1 MKKVIYATLLVAITM
16 ISCKDNKNS
25 TTEPSQE
32 VAVIEANTEASFGV
46 RGNCEMCKKT
56 IETAALGI
64 PGVTHANWDV
74 KLKKIDVKFNSEMT
88 DQMAIHHA
96 IAASG
101 YDTDQMT
108 AEDAS
113 YQNLPKCCQY
123 DHSMEMS
130 INDSEATMDHQM
142 HESH

>member
-1 MKKVIYATLLVAITM
+1 MKKVIYASLLVAVTM
-16 ISCKDNKNS
+16 ISCKDNKS
-25 TTEPSQE
+25 QTAETTQE
-32 VAVIEANTEASFGV
+32 VAVIEANTQASFGV

-64 PGVTHANWDV
+64 AGVTHANWDV
-74 KLKKIDVKFNSEMT
+74 KLKKIDVAFNSEMT

-101 YDTDQMT
+101 YDTDQMS

-130 INDSEATMDHQM
+130 QSHSEDDMDPQM
-142 HESH
+142 HEGH